1 MPDFGELIGRLIGL
15 FGELLSASSLRLG
28 TGATLAVLGV
38 MLVLLQL
45 VARPTTRWTTR
56 DLGGLALEMYKRDR
70 FEGRLLWSK
79 AAEIAAIDDEAKL
92 VRRGLDEGLSLGEL
106 ESLARRLRKRG

>member
-1 MPDFGELIGRLIGL
+1 MGLLNRDGSRQSARERGQLRRHMRELDDLREERL
-15 FGELLSASSLRLG
+15 
-28 TGATLAVLGV
+28 
-38 MLVLLQL
+38 
-45 VARPTTRWTTR
+45 R

-92 VRRGLDEGLSLGEL
+92 VQRGLDQGLTLDQLSEL
-106 ESLARRLRKRG
+106 AGKRTAEPEEAAGPDRG